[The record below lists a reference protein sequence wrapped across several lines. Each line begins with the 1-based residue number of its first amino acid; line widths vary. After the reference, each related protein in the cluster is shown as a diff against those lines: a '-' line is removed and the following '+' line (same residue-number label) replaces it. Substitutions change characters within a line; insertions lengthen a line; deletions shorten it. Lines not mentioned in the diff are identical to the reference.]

1 MNRPVRPHPLL
12 ARHYATLDERPGYI
26 QALFDDTAHQY
37 ERINRIFAFGFGGW
51 YRRRALQRNG
61 LHRGMRLLDIAVGTG
76 LVARAALRI
85 TANDVD
91 VIGLDASQGMLAE
104 TRRTLGIPVI
114 RGNAERLPM
123 ADASFDFVTVG
134 YALRHVTDLASAF
147 QEFRRVLRPGGTLLL
162 LEIARPQG
170 LIRRRLV
177 KWYLGRMVPLLC
189 RWLMPQTKSATLM
202 GYFWDTIE
210 NCVAPDVIL
219 DQLAASGF
227 VQVDCETNLDLFC
240 AYCARR
246 PDQGSVETR
255 WNVLLSP

>member
-1 MNRPVRPHPLL
+1 M
-12 ARHYATLDERPGYI
+12 
-26 QALFDDTAHQY
+26 
-37 ERINRIFAFGFGGW
+37 
-51 YRRRALQRNG
+51 
-61 LHRGMRLLDIAVGTG
+61 
-76 LVARAALRI
+76 
-85 TANDVD
+85 
-91 VIGLDASQGMLAE
+91 
-104 TRRTLGIPVI
+104 I

-210 NCVAPDVIL
+210 NCVGAGRHPRPAGGKRLRPGGLRDRSGPVLRIL
-219 DQLAASGF
+219 
-227 VQVDCETNLDLFC
+227 CEKT
-240 AYCARR
+240 
-246 PDQGSVETR
+246 
-255 WNVLLSP
+255 